1 MIPEL
6 GHFALMLSLV
16 ICLVQGVL
24 PLAGTFLKIRSWV
37 DLARPAAVANA
48 LFLTIAF
55 GILAWCFLTS
65 DFTVLNVAN
74 NSNSLLPWYYK
85 LAATWGSHEGSIL
98 FWVVCL
104 SWWTCA
110 VAFSARSI
118 PEITQARVISVLG
131 LVSVGFLL
139 FILMTSD
146 PFARLFPPA
155 PEGADLNPLLQ
166 DPGMVFSISAM

>member
-24 PLAGTFLKIRSWV
+24 PLAGSFLKIRSWV

-65 DFTVLNVAN
+65 DFTLESDAPDSRGRGEMTDLHHSSEV
-74 NSNSLLPWYYK
+74 S
-85 LAATWGSHEGSIL
+85 
-98 FWVVCL
+98 
-104 SWWTCA
+104 
-110 VAFSARSI
+110 
-118 PEITQARVISVLG
+118 EIKSYHMECCR
-131 LVSVGFLL
+131 
-139 FILMTSD
+139 
-146 PFARLFPPA
+146 
-155 PEGADLNPLLQ
+155 
-166 DPGMVFSISAM
+166 

>member
-139 FILMTSD
+139 
-146 PFARLFPPA
+146 PW
-155 PEGADLNPLLQ
+155 E
-166 DPGMVFSISAM
+166 

>member
-24 PLAGTFLKIRSWV
+24 PLAGSFLKIRSWV

-98 FWVVCL
+98 FWV
-104 SWWTCA
+104 
-110 VAFSARSI
+110 
-118 PEITQARVISVLG
+118 EIGRAHV
-131 LVSVGFLL
+131 
-139 FILMTSD
+139 
-146 PFARLFPPA
+146 
-155 PEGADLNPLLQ
+155 
-166 DPGMVFSISAM
+166 